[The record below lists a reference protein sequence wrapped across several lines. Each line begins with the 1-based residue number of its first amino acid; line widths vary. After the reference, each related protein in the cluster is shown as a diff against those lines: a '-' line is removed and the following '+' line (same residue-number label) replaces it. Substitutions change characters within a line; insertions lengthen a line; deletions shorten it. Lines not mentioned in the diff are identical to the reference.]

1 MIEKIN
7 ERIRTLCLKFF
18 PYTNTVGL
26 ARSIVA
32 MGTLL
37 TLIANPISIL
47 FHKKIDGTIIN
58 PLLNPVQPINQYN
71 FFTLLGFDNI
81 VYMKGLAILILLMTI
96 SGYFMKIT
104 SLLHWWISISFLYF
118 SSIIDGG
125 DQIASILS
133 FLLIP
138 FCLTDPRK
146 NHWQYMEP
154 IDSAKN
160 IIGLFSIWIIRIQV
174 ALIYYHASFG
184 KLTVAEWVNG
194 TAIYYWFNHSVF
206 GMPTGMSIWMNQLMS
221 NPLIV
226 SFLTYGVIVLEIL
239 LFLGLTAS
247 VKYRKIMLYIGIVF
261 HLFIIMYHG
270 IFSFFF
276 SICAALILFL
286 YPTYQSINFK
296 LWFLKK

>member
-7 ERIRTLCLKFF
+7 NRIKTSCLELF
-18 PYTNTVGL
+18 PYTNTVGF
-26 ARSIVA
+26 ARSILA
-32 MGTLL
+32 LGTLL
-37 TLIANPISIL
+37 TLVLNPISIL

-58 PLLNPVQPINQYN
+58 PVLNPIIPINKYN
-71 FFTLLGFDNI
+71 FFTLCGFDNI
-81 VYMKGLAILILLMTI
+81 IYMKGLAIIILCITI
-96 SGYFMKIT
+96 SGYFIKIT
-104 SLLHWWISISFLYF
+104 SLLHWWVCISFLYF

-146 NHWQYMEP
+146 NHWMYIKP
-154 IDSAKN
+154 NDSAKN

-174 ALIYYHASFG
+174 AIIYYHASLG
-184 KLTVAEWVNG
+184 KLSVAEWVNG

-206 GMPTGMSIWMNQLMS
+206 GMPTGISAVMNKLLS
-221 NPLIV
+221 NPIIV
-226 SFLTYGVIVLEIL
+226 SLLTYGVIILEIL
-239 LFLGLTAS
+239 LFLGLAAS
-247 VKYRKIMLYIGIVF
+247 VKYRKTILCFGILF
-261 HLFIIMYHG
+261 HFFIIIYHG

-286 YPTYQSINFK
+286 YPTYQSINFN
-296 LWFLKK
+296 LWYQKK